1 MEKKYDFSGWATKND
16 LKCADGVTIRKNA
29 FQINDG
35 DTVPLVWQHFHDEP
49 GNILGHADLE
59 NREEGVYA
67 HCIFNDTKGGKEAKE
82 LVQNKDINSLSI
94 WANDVEKK
102 GTDVIHGHIREISLV
117 IAGANP
123 GAIIDYPVLAH
134 SGMEI
139 EDEIV
144 LSNVAIGLELSHSN
158 TTKKEDPKT
167 KVDPK
172 TEDPKTKVDPKTDP
186 KSNSEDPDIKTV
198 YGTFNEDQKAV
209 NAYMI
214 DEAVKEALAAEQN
227 KNESNN
233 TTKTNSKTD
242 TTKKDL
248 KQSAEGG
255 DNNMKFNIFDKGTGT
270 STSQRNIISHDD
282 MHKIMLD
289 AKQSGSLKE
298 AVVKNLE
305 DGGVLSHAITD
316 SDGHTVTYGVA
327 DIDYLFPDAQVV
339 NQTPDFIS
347 REMGWVPV
355 VMNAIH
361 HSPFSRVKSIFAN
374 ITDDEARAKG
384 YIKGKMKKEEVFTLL
399 KRVTE
404 PQTVYKKQKIDRD
417 DIIDITD
424 FDVVLWIK
432 AEMRTMLDEEL
443 ARAFLVGDGR
453 LSSDDDKIRE
463 DHIRPIYNDAALYTV
478 KVTVDVAKA
487 ADDNTIAKTF
497 IKSVI
502 KARKQYKGSGNPTL
516 FCTEDIL
523 ADMLLIEDTQGRFIY
538 TSQDQLATTLRVS
551 SIVTVPVM
559 DGVKSA
565 DTTPLPLM
573 GVIVNLMD
581 YNVGADK
588 GGVVSLFD
596 DFDIDY
602 NQQKYLIETRC
613 SGALVKPYS
622 AMAMFL
628 NEATA

>member
-588 GGVVSLFD
+588 GGAVSLFD